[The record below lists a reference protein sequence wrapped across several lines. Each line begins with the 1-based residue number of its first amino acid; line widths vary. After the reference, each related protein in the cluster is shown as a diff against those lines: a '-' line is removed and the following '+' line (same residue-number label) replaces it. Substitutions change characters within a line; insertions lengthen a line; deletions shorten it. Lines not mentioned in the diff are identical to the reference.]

1 MSPETLEPQQWVENY
16 ADMMYRFTLVRVKDP
31 EAAEEL
37 VQATFFAALKS
48 QHTFAGKSSEKTWL
62 FGILKHK
69 TMDYFRSG
77 EKHIS
82 IDLTSTEDADRIS
95 FDATGHMTPKPASWN
110 MNPEKAAENSA
121 LAKVLAKCLSGL
133 PEKLH
138 KLFVLKEIDGL
149 SSEEICKEFNIKP
162 TNLWVILHRT
172 RNQLKLCLESNW
184 LNTKLRFL

>member
-1 MSPETLEPQQWVENY
+1 MNPKEWVELY
-16 ADMMYRFTLVRVKDP
+16 ADMMYRFALVRVKDP
-31 EAAEEL
+31 EAADEL

-69 TMDYFRSG
+69 IMDHFRNL
-77 EKHIS
+77 KKNIS
-82 IDLTSTEDADRIS
+82 TDLSSSDESDRIH
-95 FDATGHMTPKPASWN
+95 FDSDGHMIPKPGKWN
-110 MNPEKAAENSA
+110 IDPEKAAENNELAKA
-121 LAKVLAKCLSGL
+121 LATCLKGL
-133 PEKLH
+133 PEKFH

-162 TNLWVILHRT
+162 TNLWVILHRA

-184 LNTKLRFL
+184 FNTK